1 MVKFSY
7 RVTMVDGSTIYGNWL
22 RGHVNKSWFF
32 CRDGLGVLI
41 EKPDMFDVSIT
52 KGDNVL
58 KLSLPSRKSVYAA
71 VTYSPYL
78 IDHNYYQFI
87 IDNYGSIEN
96 YLENYCCTFEY
107 AREKQ
112 NERKKRRKGV

>member
-7 RVTMVDGSTIYGNWL
+7 HITMVDGSNIYGNWL

-41 EKPDMFDVSIT
+41 EKPDMFEVSIT

-58 KLSLPSRKSVYAA
+58 KLVLPSRKSVYAA
-71 VTYSPYL
+71 VTYAPYL
-78 IDHNYYQFI
+78 IDPNYYQFI
-87 IDNYGSIEN
+87 VDNYGSVEN

-107 AREKQ
+107 ASEKQ